1 MEKPTVEHL
10 NTVKHLLR
18 YIAGTSTFGLCY
30 KRATGEARLLG
41 FSDSDHAGDIDDRKS
56 TSGGIFFLGTSPIS
70 WQSMKQRIVAISSC
84 EAEYVAAT
92 TAACQGLWLA
102 RLLGDLKEKEASSFV
117 LKIDNQSAIS
127 LCKNPVFHD
136 RSKHIEVRYHF
147 IRECVEKKQVTVE
160 HLRTE
165 EQLADI
171 LTKALARVRFQEL
184 RAKIGVAEIK

>member
-10 NTVKHLLR
+10 NAVKHLLR

-30 KRATGEARLLG
+30 KRAIGEASLLG
-41 FSDSDHAGDIDDRKS
+41 FSDSDHTGDIDDRKS
-56 TSGGIFFLGTSPIS
+56 TSGGILFLGTSPIS

-117 LKIDNQSAIS
+117 LEDRQSICDLS
-127 LCKNPVFHD
+127 LQKP
-136 RSKHIEVRYHF
+136 
-147 IRECVEKKQVTVE
+147 CVP
-160 HLRTE
+160 R
-165 EQLADI
+165 
-171 LTKALARVRFQEL
+171 QE
-184 RAKIGVAEIK
+184 